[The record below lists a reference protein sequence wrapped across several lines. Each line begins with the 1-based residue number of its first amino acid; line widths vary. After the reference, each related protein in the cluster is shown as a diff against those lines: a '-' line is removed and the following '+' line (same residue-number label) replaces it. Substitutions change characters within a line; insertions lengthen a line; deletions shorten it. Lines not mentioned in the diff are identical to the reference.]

1 MRTAHSHAPDTPAP
15 DTPAP
20 RRAAATLA
28 VTAAAT
34 TLALMNYTAPML
46 TLPATAEA
54 FGTPSSAQAWLLN
67 GTPLGLAALLLVAG
81 ALADAHGRRRV
92 FLLGTLA
99 LGVTTALGAFAGTT
113 ALFTAARIAQGAAS
127 AAILAGSLGLLADAY
142 PSGRD
147 RIRATG
153 VWGASVSAGIA
164 LGPLLAAVLS
174 LTDWRLAYL
183 ALGAATLATAVTGA
197 RTLTPPRTGG
207 GGGPAS
213 TPTGSGGGPAPSPE
227 RTADTLAPERTAG
240 TPAPSPERTAD
251 TLAPER
257 TAGTPA
263 PSPER
268 TAGTPAPS
276 PERTADALAP
286 ERTAGTPAPS
296 PERTAG
302 TPAPSPERTADAPA
316 SSPAGR
322 AGGGGRPDLAG
333 ATTLA
338 LALGALL
345 TALTLGRDGWLRPA
359 VGVLLLAS
367 AVLLALF
374 VAVERRRKD
383 PMIDLGLLQRPAF
396 RASTVGALFTGLAVI
411 GLFSVLPSLLMRGQG
426 VAPLA
431 AAGLFVLWSGTS
443 FVVALQAR
451 RLAGRI
457 SAPYQLALGFVLSAA
472 GVLPLL
478 GTVDAPAVPWPRLMA
493 GLVVA
498 GAGSG
503 LLNAAL
509 PRLAVDSV
517 PPERAAM
524 GSGANNT
531 ARYIGSAA
539 GVALML
545 ALSATDPDTAFAASA
560 ALALAGAALTVA
572 GSPRR

>member
-20 RRAAATLA
+20 RRPAATLA

-54 FGTPSSAQAWLLN
+54 FGTPPSAQAWLLN

-99 LGVTTALGAFAGTT
+99 LGVTTALGALAGTT

-153 VWGASVSAGIA
+153 AWGASVSAGIA

-174 LTDWRLAYL
+174 LADWRLAYL

-197 RTLTPPRTGG
+197 RTLTPPRAGG
-207 GGGPAS
+207 GGDPAS
-213 TPTGSGGGPAPSPE
+213 TPPGSGGGPAP
-227 RTADTLAPERTAG
+227 
-240 TPAPSPERTAD
+240 
-251 TLAPER
+251 
-257 TAGTPA
+257 
-263 PSPER
+263 
-268 TAGTPAPS
+268 
-276 PERTADALAP
+276 
-286 ERTAGTPAPS
+286 
-296 PERTAG
+296 
-302 TPAPSPERTADAPA
+302 
-316 SSPAGR
+316 SPAGR

-359 VGVLLLAS
+359 VGALLLAS

-383 PMIDLGLLQRPAF
+383 PMIDLGLLRRPAF

>member
-1 MRTAHSHAPDTPAP
+1 
-15 DTPAP
+15 
-20 RRAAATLA
+20 
-28 VTAAAT
+28 
-34 TLALMNYTAPML
+34 MNYTAPML

-174 LTDWRLAYL
+174 LADWRLAYL

-197 RTLTPPRTGG
+197 RTLTPPRAGG

-213 TPTGSGGGPAPSPE
+213 TPTGIGGGPAPSPE

-251 TLAPER
+251 T
-257 TAGTPA
+257 
-263 PSPER
+263 
-268 TAGTPAPS
+268 
-276 PERTADALAP
+276 
-286 ERTAGTPAPS
+286 
-296 PERTAG
+296 
-302 TPAPSPERTADAPA
+302 PA

-333 ATTLA
+333 ATALA

-383 PMIDLGLLQRPAF
+383 PMIDLGLLRRPAF

-451 RLAGRI
+451 RLAGRL

>member
-1 MRTAHSHAPDTPAP
+1 
-15 DTPAP
+15 
-20 RRAAATLA
+20 
-28 VTAAAT
+28 
-34 TLALMNYTAPML
+34 MNYTAPML

-174 LTDWRLAYL
+174 LADWRLAYL

-227 RTADTLAPERTAG
+227 RTADTLAPERTANA
-240 TPAPSPERTAD
+240 PAP
-251 TLAPER
+251 
-257 TAGTPA
+257 
-263 PSPER
+263 
-268 TAGTPAPS
+268 
-276 PERTADALAP
+276 
-286 ERTAGTPAPS
+286 
-296 PERTAG
+296 
-302 TPAPSPERTADAPA
+302 
-316 SSPAGR
+316 SPAGR

-374 VAVERRRKD
+374 VAVERRRKA
-383 PMIDLGLLQRPAF
+383 PMIDLGLLRRPAF

>member
-20 RRAAATLA
+20 RRTAATLA

-174 LTDWRLAYL
+174 LADWRLAYL

-213 TPTGSGGGPAPSPE
+213 TSTGSEGGPAPSPG
-227 RTADTLAPERTAG
+227 RTAG
-240 TPAPSPERTAD
+240 TPAP
-251 TLAPER
+251 
-257 TAGTPA
+257 
-263 PSPER
+263 
-268 TAGTPAPS
+268 
-276 PERTADALAP
+276 
-286 ERTAGTPAPS
+286 
-296 PERTAG
+296 
-302 TPAPSPERTADAPA
+302 
-316 SSPAGR
+316 SPAGR

-383 PMIDLGLLQRPAF
+383 PMIDLGLLRRPAF

>member
-1 MRTAHSHAPDTPAP
+1 
-15 DTPAP
+15 
-20 RRAAATLA
+20 
-28 VTAAAT
+28 
-34 TLALMNYTAPML
+34 MNYTAPML

-174 LTDWRLAYL
+174 LADWRLAYL

-207 GGGPAS
+207 GGDPAS
-213 TPTGSGGGPAPSPE
+213 TPTGSEGGPAPSP
-227 RTADTLAPERTAG
+227 G
-240 TPAPSPERTAD
+240 
-251 TLAPER
+251 
-257 TAGTPA
+257 
-263 PSPER
+263 
-268 TAGTPAPS
+268 
-276 PERTADALAP
+276 
-286 ERTAGTPAPS
+286 
-296 PERTAG
+296 
-302 TPAPSPERTADAPA
+302 RTADAPA

-383 PMIDLGLLQRPAF
+383 PMIDLGLLRRPAF

-545 ALSATDPDTAFAASA
+545 ALSATDPDTAFAASG